1 MSTALITGASS
12 GIGAAF
18 AQALATRQIDLVLVA
33 RSEDK
38 LRQLAQQLQAQYP
51 IQVEVLVQDLTA
63 PGAAKSVFEAVTQK
77 NIAIDLLIN
86 NAGFGTYGPFSESS
100 LSKQLEMIQLNIL
113 SLVDLTYQFLPQMQQ
128 RGSGSIINLS
138 SIAGFQP
145 LPYMSVYAAT
155 KAFVLNF
162 SEALWAE
169 NQDKGVKVIAVC
181 PGPTQTN
188 FFDIAGFDDLASSSS
203 ENQRSAT
210 PESVVRDALKA
221 LEGDA
226 STVVTGGLPNQIIV
240 NLPRL
245 FPRDTLVKLVE
256 QQFRPKRST
265 N

>member
-18 AQALATRQIDLVLVA
+18 AQALATRQTDLVLVA

-38 LRQLAQQLQAQYP
+38 LYSLAQQLQDQYQ

-63 PGAAKSVFEAVTQK
+63 PGAASKVFEAVTQK
-77 NIAIDLLIN
+77 NISIDLLIN
-86 NAGFGTYGPFSESS
+86 NAGFGTYGPFSETS
-100 LSKQLEMIQLNIL
+100 LPKQLEMIQLNIL
-113 SLVDLTYQFLPQMQQ
+113 SLVELTYQFLPQMQQ

-155 KAFVLNF
+155 KAFVLSF
-162 SEALWAE
+162 SSALWAE
-169 NQDKGVKVIAVC
+169 NREKGLKVLAVC
-181 PGPTQTN
+181 PGPTKTN
-188 FFDIAGFDDLASSSS
+188 FFDIAGFDQLASGSS

-210 PESVVRDALKA
+210 AESVVRDALKA
-221 LEGDA
+221 LEGDN

-245 FPRDTLVKLVE
+245 FPREALVKIVE
-256 QQFRPKRST
+256 QQFRPNS
-265 N
+265 